1 MSNDG
6 PTLNDDRYG
15 VAGPSAGGHGHSHS
29 HPHTHSP
36 AHTHGPAHSHGDG
49 AAHTHPL
56 TPGQEAHAR
65 AHARS
70 DEGAEAPASAGG
82 HDFDL
87 PALPD
92 AVDVFDTTLRDGS
105 QQEGL
110 SLTVDDK
117 LRVAEQLDH
126 LGVTFIEGG
135 WPGANPKDAEFF
147 ARAPGELHLERATL
161 VAFGSTRRAGVRAE
175 DDETLRHLVA
185 AQTEAVCIVAKS
197 SEMHVVDALRT
208 TLDEAVAMVTDS
220 VEFLRSND
228 LRVFLD
234 AEHFFDGYKA
244 NPEFSMR
251 ILQAAEEAG
260 AETLVLCDTN
270 GGTLPYEVERIVGR
284 VLGRYETQVGVHF
297 HNDSGC
303 AVANSL
309 AAVGSGATH
318 VQGCVN
324 GYGERAG
331 NTDLSAAIPD
341 LSLKLRV
348 GTIPAERLELLTP
361 VAHHI
366 AELVNIAPN
375 PQQPFVGASVF
386 AHKAGLHTS
395 AIARRSDAYEH
406 ISPELVGNGTRF
418 VVSEMAGRSTLAMK
432 AAELGL
438 ELDSQ
443 AMASVLDS
451 LKRLEYE
458 GYHFEVADG
467 SLELLLRNSTGW
479 VQGYFELESYRVIA
493 DQSAGQSTEATVK
506 VLVGQE
512 RIVATAEGNGPVN
525 ALDGALRA
533 AIGARYPTL
542 AGVHL
547 VDYRVRVLDSARG
560 TGSVT
565 RVLIDS
571 TDGDRTWT
579 TIGVS
584 ENIIAASWQALS
596 DSIVYGLLH
605 ARAQGVPDQPA
616 SGADA

>member
-1 MSNDG
+1 MSTDG
-6 PTLNDDRYG
+6 PTLADDSYEAARRG
-15 VAGPSAGGHGHSHS
+15 EHRAGGHGHSHGPGHHHD
-29 HPHTHSP
+29 HPHTHGDG
-36 AHTHGPAHSHGDG
+36 HTHEHD
-49 AAHTHPL
+49 HPR
-56 TPGQEAHAR
+56 TPGQEAHAGSR
-65 AHARS
+65 RRGEPGAVSGAGHA
-70 DEGAEAPASAGG
+70 
-82 HDFDL
+82 FDL
-87 PALPD
+87 PDLPP
-92 AVDVFDTTLRDGS
+92 AVDIFDTTLRDGS

-147 ARAPGELHLERATL
+147 ARAPQELHLVRSTL

-175 DDETLRHLVA
+175 DDEVLRHLVD
-185 AQTEAVCIVAKS
+185 AQTDAVCLVAKS
-197 SEMHVVDALRT
+197 SEVHVVDALRT

-220 VEFLRSND
+220 IEFLRRND
-228 LRVFLD
+228 RRVFID

-244 NPEFSMR
+244 NPEFTLR
-251 ILQAAEEAG
+251 ILRAAEEAG

-270 GGTLPYEVERIVGR
+270 GGTLPYEVERIVST
-284 VLGRYETQVGVHF
+284 VLDSFETQVGVHF

-309 AAVGSGATH
+309 ASVAVGATH

-324 GYGERAG
+324 GYGERSG
-331 NTDLSAAIPD
+331 NADLTAVVPD
-341 LSLKLRV
+341 LSLKLDV
-348 GTIPAERLELLTP
+348 DTIPRERLQLLTP

-366 AELVNIAPN
+366 AEVVNIAPN

-406 ISPELVGNGTRF
+406 IAPDLVGNGTRF
-418 VVSEMAGRSTLAMK
+418 VVSEMAGRSTLAFK
-432 AAELGL
+432 AEELGL
-438 ELDSQ
+438 ELDSA
-443 AMASVLDS
+443 AMASVLES
-451 LKRLEYE
+451 LKRLEHE

-467 SLELLLRNSTGW
+467 SLELLLRASTGW
-479 VQGYFELESYRVIA
+479 HQEFFELESYRVIA
-493 DQSAGQSTEATVK
+493 DQGDSLLTEATVK
-506 VLVGQE
+506 VRVGDD
-512 RIVATAEGNGPVN
+512 RVVATAEGNGPVN
-525 ALDGALRA
+525 ALDGALRE
-533 AIGARYPTL
+533 AIGSRYPAL
-542 AGVHL
+542 AHVHL
-547 VDYRVRVLDSARG
+547 VDYRVRVLDSGKG

-584 ENIIAASWQALS
+584 ENIIAASWQALA
-596 DSIVYGLLH
+596 DSVVFGLLH
-605 ARAQGVPDQPA
+605 AADHGAPA
-616 SGADA
+616 GDGAGTA

>member
-6 PTLNDDRYG
+6 PTLNDDTFRSG
-15 VAGPSAGGHGHSHS
+15 RPVAGHSHS
-29 HPHTHSP
+29 HGN
-36 AHTHGPAHSHGDG
+36 GP
-49 AAHTHPL
+49 AHTHPL
-56 TPGQEAHAR
+56 TAGQHAHLHAKDPSTR
-65 AHARS
+65 AG
-70 DEGAEAPASAGG
+70 EGGG
-82 HDFDL
+82 HQFDL
-87 PALPD
+87 PDLPD

-135 WPGANPKDAEFF
+135 WPGANPKDEEFF
-147 ARAPGELHLERATL
+147 ARAPKELSLSTATL

-175 DDETLRHLVA
+175 DDETLRHLVD

-208 TLDEAVAMVTDS
+208 TLDEAVAMVADS
-220 VEFLRSND
+220 VAFLRAND

-244 NPEFSMR
+244 NADFSKR
-251 ILQAAEEAG
+251 ILRAAEEAG

-270 GGTLPYEVERIVGR
+270 GGALPHEVEHIVAD
-284 VLGRYETQVGVHF
+284 VLAGYETQVGVHF

-309 AAVGSGATH
+309 AAVGRGATH

-348 GTIPAERLELLTP
+348 DTIPAERLERLTP

-395 AIARRSDAYEH
+395 AIIRRSDAYEH
-406 ISPELVGNGTRF
+406 ITPELVGNGTRF
-418 VVSEMAGRSTLAMK
+418 VVSEMAGRSTLTLK

-451 LKRLEYE
+451 LKRLEHE

-479 VQGYFELESYRVIA
+479 EQRYFELESYRVIA
-493 DQSAGQSTEATVK
+493 ERSEGQSTEATVK
-506 VLVGQE
+506 VLVGDE

-533 AIGARYPTL
+533 AIGPRYPVL
-542 AGVHL
+542 SGIHL
-547 VDYRVRVLDSARG
+547 VDYRVRVLDSAKG
-560 TGSVT
+560 TGAVT

-571 TDGDRTWT
+571 TDGDHTWT

-584 ENIIAASWQALS
+584 EDIIGASWQALS

-605 ARAQGVPDQPA
+605 
-616 SGADA
+616 SGPPADA

>member
-1 MSNDG
+1 MSSDG
-6 PTLNDDRYG
+6 PTLNDDSPTG
-15 VAGPSAGGHGHSHS
+15 GGHVHGHGH
-29 HPHTHSP
+29 
-36 AHTHGPAHSHGDG
+36 THGNGVHHS
-49 AAHTHPL
+49 HPL
-56 TPGQEAHAR
+56 TPGQR
-65 AHARS
+65 AHAHGREAGR
-70 DEGAEAPASAGG
+70 EGDAPAGSAG

-87 PALPD
+87 PGLPD

-135 WPGANPKDAEFF
+135 WPGANPKDEEFF
-147 ARAPGELHLERATL
+147 ARAPTELSLQRATL

-175 DDETLRHLVA
+175 DDETLRHLVN

-208 TLDEAVAMVTDS
+208 TLDEAVAMVADS

-234 AEHFFDGYKA
+234 AEHFFDGFKA
-244 NPEFSMR
+244 NPEFSTR
-251 ILQAAEEAG
+251 ILRAAEEAG

-270 GGTLPYEVERIVGR
+270 GGTLPHEVDRIVATVFG
-284 VLGRYETQVGVHF
+284 GFETQVGVHF

-309 AAVGSGATH
+309 AAVAAGATH

-331 NTDLSAAIPD
+331 NADLSATIPD

-348 GTIPAERLELLTP
+348 RTIPADRIERLTP

-366 AELVNIAPN
+366 AELVNIPPN

-418 VVSEMAGRSTLAMK
+418 VVSEMAGRSTLTLK

-438 ELDSQ
+438 ELDSA

-451 LKRLEYE
+451 LKRLEHE

-479 VQGYFELESYRVIA
+479 EQSFFELESYRVIA
-493 DQSAGQSTEATVK
+493 DHSAKRATEATVK
-506 VLVGQE
+506 VFVGGD

-525 ALDGALRA
+525 ALDGALRG
-533 AIGARYPTL
+533 AIGSRYPAL
-542 AGVHL
+542 ADIHL
-547 VDYRVRVLDSARG
+547 VDYRVRVLDSAKG

-584 ENIIAASWQALS
+584 EDIIEASWQALS

-605 ARAQGVPDQPA
+605 AAT
-616 SGADA
+616 DAHEG